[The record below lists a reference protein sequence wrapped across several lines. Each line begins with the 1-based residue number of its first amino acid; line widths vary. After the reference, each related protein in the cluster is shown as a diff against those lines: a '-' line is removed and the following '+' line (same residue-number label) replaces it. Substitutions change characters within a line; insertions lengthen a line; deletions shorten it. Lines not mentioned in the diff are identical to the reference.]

1 MENKKS
7 ICFNCKKFNTKN
19 VIDGCYFDRIT
30 NELKFPSLDQDFQ
43 VCVEQDPIIPAKSYE
58 EIHQENISEINFIK
72 NNKDNEDKMNDFV
85 PHVDEIET
93 PEKPKIKGKPLEGE
107 DYEKWK
113 QELFQKTT
121 NRDKLYK
128 DMYGM
133 TEEEFRN
140 KMKKDLEEHK
150 QKEEKITSNEDMLKG
165 YTEISHFEQI
175 TPWKRALNAARRTI
189 GKEQLDKE
197 PSKSWEAKILLAE
210 HSPIRLVEYDF
221 GWKKI
226 RQWVTAHM
234 VRHHE
239 GCEKFVH
246 SQRGDRRKLPCDR
259 DHIYQGAKNDMDM
272 SCNAQ
277 AMINISRKRL
287 CSCASQETREAWK
300 QVMDE
305 LEKVDPV
312 LRSKCVKECVYR
324 GFCPEFMG
332 SCGYYKTDSYKK
344 ELAKYRC
351 TKYGKD
357 VKYYCVMINETNSII
372 VSNTGHVYYGNVYGT
387 SYLNKEGL
395 ISFEEIQ
402 HYQLTEYKYEINKS
416 INGDE
421 LCITNPII
429 PVSSLVVA
437 CFSEVP
443 YYENVRKVEGHIRST
458 YNQMEIIKHI
468 DGNIYNNDIDNLI
481 TNCENT
487 I

>member
-1 MENKKS
+1 MESKKS
-7 ICFNCKKFNTKN
+7 ICFNCKRFNTRN
-19 VIDGCYFDRIT
+19 VIDGCYFDIIT
-30 NELKFPSLDQDFQ
+30 NKRIFPSLDQDFQ
-43 VCVEQDPIIPAKSYE
+43 ICVEQDPIIPAKSYE

-93 PEKPKIKGKPLEGE
+93 PERPKKKGKPLEGE

-113 QELFQKTT
+113 QDIYQKTT
-121 NRDKLYK
+121 NRDKLYQ

-133 TEEEFRN
+133 TQAEFEEQLRKSYNDKIDERP
-140 KMKKDLEEHK
+140 MKSK
-150 QKEEKITSNEDMLKG
+150 EDMLNG
-165 YTEISHFEQI
+165 HTEISHFEQI

-189 GKEQLDKE
+189 GKEPLDKE

-221 GWKKI
+221 GWRKI
-226 RQWVTAHM
+226 RQWVTAHF

-239 GCEKFVH
+239 GVEKFVH
-246 SQRGDRRKLPCDR
+246 SQRGDRRELPCDR

-272 SCNAQ
+272 TCNAQ

-332 SCGYYKTDSYKK
+332 SCGYSKTTEFKK
-344 ELAKYRC
+344 ELARYRN
-351 TKYGKD
+351 TKFGPD
-357 VKYYCVMINETNSII
+357 IKYYCAILDKEKKLKVI
-372 VSNTGHVYYGNVYGT
+372 VSNTGHIYNGNIYGNSGP
-387 SYLNKEGL
+387 NEGL
-395 ISFEEIQ
+395 LSFDEIQ
-402 HYQLTEYKYEINKS
+402 HYKLEEYKYEINKS
-416 INGDE
+416 INGNE
-421 LCITNPII
+421 LCITEPII
-429 PVSSLVVA
+429 PISSLVVA
-437 CFSEVP
+437 CFSKVP
-443 YYENVRKVEGHIRST
+443 YYENSRIVEGKLNI
-458 YNQMEIIKHI
+458 MPKDEIITHI
-468 DGNIYNNDIDNLI
+468 DGNIYNNDIDNLV
-481 TNCENT
+481 TNCEHV